1 MMERVVAVSKADDGT
16 YQVMT
21 EDGVDTNIGRFIN
34 DDNGSRAKQQAI
46 ADMLD
51 VLVDTDEHKWNWGQC
66 ESSWGRAN
74 AMDHLNRIFNELP
87 YWSANKH
94 SINDF
99 FRLPD
104 EAFAVMDR
112 LVSIMRK
119 NLSSIH
125 DDNDW
130 SKYEQHMKHIVFRF
144 CFLASARTT
153 ASVTVDGMMAF
164 LILNENDCYSDA
176 MDMRRRLENIGIGLR
191 IDPPEDLL
199 SADVVL
205 DLLGMMSVSSFNP
218 YFALATR
225 PDDVGLHEAITTLQ
239 GMAKKTKDFLP
250 GTMYRKWRNMATWDV
265 LTHEWENWNKELV
278 QYDFL
283 DHDDECA
290 HALVLALEDRGIS
303 SDKVDRILDL
313 FLRDREDDPEFDDIR
328 RGMIAKYS
336 SDGHFDV
343 NGTQSMVLDKA
354 LEYGDVDLL
363 KAWEW
368 LKVLFLKLLIR
379 DYGEFHDWSSHL
391 AYDLQYRMDV
401 SRSFILNA
409 LEHYDNDMPWSFI
422 LECPNGVGDSEPTT
436 VRLSLTVRD
445 QDDYDCGSFDTNYEV
460 RFHE

>member
-1 MMERVVAVSKADDGT
+1 MMESVITVSKADDGT
-16 YQVMT
+16 YQAMT
-21 EDGVDTNIGRFIN
+21 ENGVDANISRFIN

-46 ADMLD
+46 ADILD
-51 VLVDTDEHKWNWGQC
+51 VLVDTGEHKWNWGQC
-66 ESSWGRAN
+66 ESSWERAN
-74 AMDHLNRIFNELP
+74 AMDHLNRIFNEIP

-94 SINDF
+94 SIGDF

-112 LVSIMRK
+112 LVSIMRR

-144 CFLASARTT
+144 CFLASDRPT
-153 ASVTVDGMMAF
+153 ASFTVDGMMAF
-164 LILNENDCYSDA
+164 LILKESDCYSEA
-176 MDMRRRLENIGIGLR
+176 MDMRDRLECIGIGLR
-191 IDPPEDLL
+191 IDPLEELL
-199 SADVVL
+199 SAGVVL

-218 YFALATR
+218 YFALTTR
-225 PDDVGLHEAITTLQ
+225 PDDVGLHVAMATLR
-239 GMAKKTKDFLP
+239 GMAEKTKGFLP
-250 GTMYRKWRNMATWDV
+250 GMMYRKRRNMATWDV

-303 SDKVDRILDL
+303 SEKVDRILDL
-313 FLRDREDDPEFDDIR
+313 FLRDREDDPEFGSIR
-328 RGMIAKYS
+328 RGMMTKYS
-336 SDGHFDV
+336 SGGHFDV
-343 NGTQSMVLDKA
+343 NGTQSMILDKA
-354 LEYGDVDLL
+354 LEYGDMDLL

-379 DYGEFHDWSSHL
+379 DYGDHEWSSHL

-409 LEHYDNDMPWSFI
+409 LEQYDNGMPWSFI
-422 LECPNGVGDSEPTT
+422 LECPNGVGDGGPTT

-445 QDDYDCGSFDTNYEV
+445 QDDYDCGSFNTNYEV